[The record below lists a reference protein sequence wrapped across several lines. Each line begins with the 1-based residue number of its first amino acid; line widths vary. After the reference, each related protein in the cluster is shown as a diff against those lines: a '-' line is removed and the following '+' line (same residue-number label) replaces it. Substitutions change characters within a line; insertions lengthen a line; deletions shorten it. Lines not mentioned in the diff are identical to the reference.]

1 MTAGALAVMRRRR
14 ANAAVQQDA
23 AALSPFDLLPSVLL
37 SWTLRMANLMMRD
50 LAAVRLVCHEWT
62 QAIDAHLRSAARR
75 YCILPKWVVY
85 DMPTHCLE
93 ELAQFNMFA
102 EEREGNESGWMV
114 DATTPLNLNTP
125 RFRQL
130 QVFRLCSF
138 PNPSNADWLFSLLS
152 QLATLPVLEDM
163 TIGSEETGFTTQP
176 DLDDETYFAV
186 LRVLFAQLKR
196 VHTFRGNLGL
206 IDHAQ
211 IHLVDAVKALP
222 SLRHIDSE
230 AGDEWNSDFLIR
242 PDAGVA
248 ESISSLSRLQLESVS
263 CIRNDVFFW
272 NHFSAAEQCNMKR
285 FKVRV
290 EGFGC
295 DASSMATECA
305 RLVDEGRRMPKL
317 EELEVSFGSMDNDC
331 MFCTRGWSKEGDR
344 SPENIIFSRALR
356 SQLEQLVHQEM
367 GTAHSLGGDGDTHY
381 EFMERALRLLAPQI
395 RVSSCYGP

>member
-1 MTAGALAVMRRRR
+1 
-14 ANAAVQQDA
+14 
-23 AALSPFDLLPSVLL
+23 
-37 SWTLRMANLMMRD
+37 MANLMMRD

-62 QAIDAHLRSAARR
+62 QTIDAHLRSAARR
-75 YCILPKWVVY
+75 YCILPKWMVH
-85 DMPTHCLE
+85 DMPTLCHE
-93 ELAQFNMFA
+93 ELTQFNMFA
-102 EEREGNESGWMV
+102 ESGWMV

-152 QLATLPVLEDM
+152 QLATLPALEDI
-163 TIGSEETGFTTQP
+163 TIGSEETCFTTQP

-186 LRVLFAQLKR
+186 LRVLLAQLKR

-206 IDHAQ
+206 IDDVR

-230 AGDEWNSDFLIR
+230 AGDEWCADFWIR
-242 PDAGVA
+242 PDADVA
-248 ESISSLSRLQLESVS
+248 KSISSLSRLQLESLT
-263 CIRNDVFFW
+263 CIRNELFFW
-272 NHFSAAEQCNMKR
+272 EHFSAAEQCNMKR
-285 FKVRV
+285 LKVRV
-290 EGFGC
+290 HDAL
-295 DASSMATECA
+295 DASQTATGCA
-305 RLVDEGRRMPKL
+305 RLVDEVRRMPKL
-317 EELEVSFGSMDNDC
+317 EELEVSFGSMDNDG
-331 MFCTRGWSKEGDR
+331 MFCTCGWSKEGDR

-356 SQLEQLVHQEM
+356 LQLEQLVHQEM
-367 GTAHSLGGDGDTHY
+367 GTAHSLGGDGDTHD

>member
-14 ANAAVQQDA
+14 ANVAAQQDA

-62 QAIDAHLRSAARR
+62 QTIDAHLRSAARR
-75 YCILPKWVVY
+75 YCILPKWMVH
-85 DMPTHCLE
+85 DMPTLCHE
-93 ELAQFNMFA
+93 ELTQFNMFA
-102 EEREGNESGWMV
+102 ESGWMV

-152 QLATLPVLEDM
+152 QLATLPALEDI
-163 TIGSEETGFTTQP
+163 TIGSEETCFTTQP

-186 LRVLFAQLKR
+186 LRVLLAQLKR

-230 AGDEWNSDFLIR
+230 AGDEWCADFWIR
-242 PDAGVA
+242 PDADVA
-248 ESISSLSRLQLESVS
+248 KSISSLSRLQLESLT
-263 CIRNDVFFW
+263 CIRNELFFW
-272 NHFSAAEQCNMKR
+272 EHFSAAEQCNMKR
-285 FKVRV
+285 LKVRV
-290 EGFGC
+290 HDAL
-295 DASSMATECA
+295 DASQTATGCA
-305 RLVDEGRRMPKL
+305 RLVDEVRRMPKL
-317 EELEVSFGSMDNDC
+317 EQLEVSFGDIDG
-331 MFCTRGWSKEGDR
+331 MFVTWGWSEEGDR
-344 SPENIIFSRALR
+344 SPENVIFSRALR
-356 SQLEQLVHQEM
+356 LQLEQLVHQEM
-367 GTAHSLGGDGDTHY
+367 GTAHSLGGDGDTHD

-395 RVSSCYGP
+395 RVSSDYGP

>member
-1 MTAGALAVMRRRR
+1 MPTW
-14 ANAAVQQDA
+14 
-23 AALSPFDLLPSVLL
+23 P
-37 SWTLRMANLMMRD
+37 T
-50 LAAVRLVCHEWT
+50 CHE
-62 QAIDAHLRSAARR
+62 
-75 YCILPKWVVY
+75 
-85 DMPTHCLE
+85 
-93 ELAQFNMFA
+93 ELTQFNMFA

-130 QVFRLCSF
+130 QVFRLCGF
-138 PNPSNADWLFSLLS
+138 PNPSNENWLFSLLS
-152 QLATLPVLEDM
+152 QLATLPVLEDI
-163 TIGSEETGFTTQP
+163 TIGSEETCFTTQP

-248 ESISSLSRLQLESVS
+248 ESISSLSRLQLESLT
-263 CIRNDVFFW
+263 CIRTELFFW
-272 NHFSAAEQCNMKR
+272 EHFSAAEQCNMKR
-285 FKVRV
+285 LKVRV

-295 DASSMATECA
+295 DASQMVTECA
-305 RLVDEGRRMPKL
+305 RLVDEVRRMPKL
-317 EELEVSFGSMDNDC
+317 EQLEVSFGDIDG
-331 MFCTRGWSKEGDR
+331 MFVTGWGKECDR
-344 SPENIIFSRALR
+344 SPENVIFSRALR

-367 GTAHSLGGDGDTHY
+367 GTAHSLGGDGDTHD

-395 RVSSCYGP
+395 RVSSIWGP